1 MPKVPDNMPDKDA
14 ILSFTNSDKGRN
26 ILERLNDSDPK
37 KLKQAAE
44 RASAGDITG
53 AMAILQGILSSN
65 DDSRNKEAHHG
76 K

>member
-1 MPKVPDNMPDKDA
+1 MPKVPDNIPDKDA
-14 ILSFTNSDKGRN
+14 ILSFANSDKGRN

-53 AMAILQGILSSN
+53 AMAILQGILSSS